1 MNSSPLDLLRNA
13 ALFRKQYY
21 IYISKTIKDFDLNI
35 SSAEFGFLK
44 ELIYNDGVI
53 QEVLVHNTCIDK
65 AATSRLIKSLES
77 KNLIKRIRNEH
88 DKRSFNVFLTDEGKK
103 LVPSI
108 EKILTDW
115 FSLVQNSVGSDNLKT
130 FMTLF
135 ESINQNSFK

>member
-1 MNSSPLDLLRNA
+1 MNSLPLDLLRNA